1 MSHAKNKVDWCL
13 KKAEKEVKEQGS
25 HRGLVKSK
33 PDKEK
38 AFKFI
43 GKAEHNFKAAVEFSK
58 IGFSDWSASA
68 FFYSMYHC
76 FLAIS
81 AKFGYESGNQE
92 CTFALIKSL
101 AEDKKID
108 LDREIIEKVASID
121 INKSEENTT
130 GVKIREQYQYGT
142 QLSIDED
149 LYKELFELAQILLS
163 KTKEIIE
170 E

>member
-1 MSHAKNKVDWCL
+1 MSHAKNKLDWCL
-13 KKAEKEVKEQGS
+13 KKAEKELKEQGS
-25 HRGLVKSK
+25 HRGLIKTY
-33 PDKEK
+33 PDKNK
-38 AFKFI
+38 ALEFVS
-43 GKAEHNFKAAVEFSK
+43 KAEHNFKAAVEFSK
-58 IGFSDWSASA
+58 TGFSDWPASA

-76 FLAIS
+76 FLAIAS
-81 AKFGYESGNQE
+81 KFSYESGNQE

-108 LDREIIEKVASID
+108 LDIRIIEKVSSLESQ
-121 INKSEENTT
+121 KSSEEAT
-130 GVKIREQYQYGT
+130 GVKIREKYQYGT

-149 LYKELFELAQILLS
+149 LYNELFILAQEILS